1 MLLNHLAFYTL
12 DLLFLLLLLLQKLLY
27 DNYYHLAY
35 RLLQIY
41 FLLHFLLMF
50 HHLKHKLDLNY
61 DFGLSLTEQ
70 EIHRI
75 SNVLAY
81 SWLAISTFFLVT
93 LAVYVIEPAR
103 PHYLRVSGVLSL
115 ISGIIS
121 CIYCMFVSYDCVD
134 V

>member
-1 MLLNHLAFYTL
+1 MGYIYVPEGVSLKLIGLECG
-12 DLLFLLLLLLQKLLY
+12 LFAVLI
-27 DNYYHLAY
+27 AVV
-35 RLLQIY
+35 IW
-41 FLLHFLLMF
+41 MF

-81 SWLAISTFFLVT
+81 SWLAISTFFLIT

-121 CIYCMFVSYDCVD
+121 CIYCLFVSYDCVD
-134 V
+134 E

>member
-1 MLLNHLAFYTL
+1 MGYIYVPEGVSLKLIGLECG
-12 DLLFLLLLLLQKLLY
+12 LFAVLI
-27 DNYYHLAY
+27 AVV
-35 RLLQIY
+35 IW
-41 FLLHFLLMF
+41 MF

-61 DFGLSLTEQ
+61 DFGLSLKKK
-70 EIHRI
+70 EIKRI
-75 SNVLAY
+75 SSILAY

-121 CIYCMFVSYDCVD
+121 CIYCLFVSYDCVD
-134 V
+134 E

>member
-1 MLLNHLAFYTL
+1 MGYIYVPEGVSLKLIGLECG
-12 DLLFLLLLLLQKLLY
+12 LFAVLI
-27 DNYYHLAY
+27 AVV
-35 RLLQIY
+35 IW
-41 FLLHFLLMF
+41 MF

-70 EIHRI
+70 EIHHI

-121 CIYCMFVSYDCVD
+121 CIYCVFVSYDCVD
-134 V
+134 I

>member
-1 MLLNHLAFYTL
+1 MGYIYVPEGVSLKLIGLECG
-12 DLLFLLLLLLQKLLY
+12 LFAVLI
-27 DNYYHLAY
+27 AVV
-35 RLLQIY
+35 IW
-41 FLLHFLLMF
+41 MF

-115 ISGIIS
+115 ISRIIS
-121 CIYCMFVSYDCVD
+121 CIYCLFVSYDCVNE
-134 V
+134 

>member
-1 MLLNHLAFYTL
+1 MGYIYIPKGVSLGQIGFKCGLFAFLIILIIWT
-12 DLLFLLLLLLQKLLY
+12 F
-27 DNYYHLAY
+27 Y
-35 RLLQIY
+35 RLKY
-41 FLLHFLLMF
+41 
-50 HHLKHKLDLNY
+50 KLDLKK
-61 DFGLSLTEQ
+61 
-70 EIHRI
+70 EIQHI

-93 LAVYVIEPAR
+93 LAVYVIEPVR

-121 CIYCMFVSYDCVD
+121 CIYCVFVSYDCID

>member
-1 MLLNHLAFYTL
+1 MGYIYVPEGVSLKLIGLECG
-12 DLLFLLLLLLQKLLY
+12 LFAVLI
-27 DNYYHLAY
+27 AVV
-35 RLLQIY
+35 IW
-41 FLLHFLLMF
+41 MF

-81 SWLAISTFFLVT
+81 SWLAISTFFLIT

-121 CIYCMFVSYDCVD
+121 CIYCMFVSYDCD
-134 V
+134 DE

>member
-1 MLLNHLAFYTL
+1 MGYIYVPEGVSLKLIGLECG
-12 DLLFLLLLLLQKLLY
+12 LFAVLI
-27 DNYYHLAY
+27 AVV
-35 RLLQIY
+35 IW
-41 FLLHFLLMF
+41 MF

-121 CIYCMFVSYDCVD
+121 CIYCLFVSYDCVD

>member
-1 MLLNHLAFYTL
+1 MGYIYVPEGVSLKLIGIECG
-12 DLLFLLLLLLQKLLY
+12 LFAVLI
-27 DNYYHLAY
+27 AVV
-35 RLLQIY
+35 IW
-41 FLLHFLLMF
+41 MF

-75 SNVLAY
+75 SNILAY
-81 SWLAISTFFLVT
+81 SWLAVSTFFLVT
-93 LAVYVIEPAR
+93 LVIYVIEPAR

-121 CIYCMFVSYDCVD
+121 CIYCLFVSYDCVD
-134 V
+134 E

>member
-1 MLLNHLAFYTL
+1 MGYIYVPEGVSLKLIGLECG
-12 DLLFLLLLLLQKLLY
+12 LFAVLI
-27 DNYYHLAY
+27 AVV
-35 RLLQIY
+35 IW
-41 FLLHFLLMF
+41 MF

-103 PHYLRVSGVLSL
+103 PHYLRVSGILSL

-121 CIYCMFVSYDCVD
+121 CIYCVFVSYDCVD
-134 V
+134 E

>member
-1 MLLNHLAFYTL
+1 MGYIYVPEGVSLKLIGLECG
-12 DLLFLLLLLLQKLLY
+12 LFAVLI
-27 DNYYHLAY
+27 AVV
-35 RLLQIY
+35 IW
-41 FLLHFLLMF
+41 MF

-103 PHYLRVSGVLSL
+103 PHYLRVSGILSL
-115 ISGIIS
+115 IIGIIS
-121 CIYCMFVSYDCVD
+121 CIYCVFVSYDCVD
-134 V
+134 E

>member
-1 MLLNHLAFYTL
+1 MGYIYVPEGVSLKLIGLECG
-12 DLLFLLLLLLQKLLY
+12 LFAVLI
-27 DNYYHLAY
+27 AVV
-35 RLLQIY
+35 IW
-41 FLLHFLLMF
+41 MF

-70 EIHRI
+70 EIQRI
-75 SNVLAY
+75 SNALAY
-81 SWLAISTFFLVT
+81 SWLSISTFFLVT

-121 CIYCMFVSYDCVD
+121 CIYCLFVSYDCVD
-134 V
+134 E

>member
-1 MLLNHLAFYTL
+1 MGYIYVPEGVSLKLIGLECGLFAVLIAVVIWMFY
-12 DLLFLLLLLLQKLLY
+12 
-27 DNYYHLAY
+27 
-35 RLLQIY
+35 
-41 FLLHFLLMF
+41 
-50 HHLKHKLDLNY
+50 HLKHKLDLNY

-121 CIYCMFVSYDCVD
+121 CIYCLFVSYDCVD
-134 V
+134 E

>member
-1 MLLNHLAFYTL
+1 MGYIYVPEGVSLKLIGLECG
-12 DLLFLLLLLLQKLLY
+12 LFAVLI
-27 DNYYHLAY
+27 AVV
-35 RLLQIY
+35 IW
-41 FLLHFLLMF
+41 MF

-121 CIYCMFVSYDCVD
+121 CIYCLFVSYDCVD
-134 V
+134 E

>member
-1 MLLNHLAFYTL
+1 MGYIYIPKGVSLGQIGFKCG
-12 DLLFLLLLLLQKLLY
+12 LFTFLIILIIWTF
-27 DNYYHLAY
+27 Y
-35 RLLQIY
+35 RLKY
-41 FLLHFLLMF
+41 
-50 HHLKHKLDLNY
+50 KLDLKK
-61 DFGLSLTEQ
+61 
-70 EIHRI
+70 EIQHI

-81 SWLAISTFFLVT
+81 SWLAVSTFFLVT

-121 CIYCMFVSYDCVD
+121 CIYCVFVSYDCID

>member
-1 MLLNHLAFYTL
+1 MGYIYVPEGVSLKLIGLECG
-12 DLLFLLLLLLQKLLY
+12 LFAVLI
-27 DNYYHLAY
+27 AVV
-35 RLLQIY
+35 IW
-41 FLLHFLLMF
+41 MF

-81 SWLAISTFFLVT
+81 SWLAISTFFLIT

-121 CIYCMFVSYDCVD
+121 CIYRMFVSYDCVD
-134 V
+134 E